1 MNLPVPGAIDEL
13 RKTHYIPKE
22 TPPDGDIRIEEEKCL
37 FVKVPV
43 AFRTIS
49 GRKHIIKNGEG
60 RAPEK
65 PTKLQLDTVM
75 AQGAIL
81 KAFAKAIAW
90 TKLIDEGKAT
100 SISQL
105 SEIVGVDRHFVLYTL
120 RLATLSPRI
129 IRSALSGEM
138 PDGFSLQKIRKIETD
153 DWEEQER
160 LLGFPISD

>member
-1 MNLPVPGAIDEL
+1 MVSFL
-13 RKTHYIPKE
+13 RNF
-22 TPPDGDIRIEEEKCL
+22 RIIL
-37 FVKVPV
+37 
-43 AFRTIS
+43 
-49 GRKHIIKNGEG
+49 
-60 RAPEK
+60 
-65 PTKLQLDTVM
+65 TVM

-81 KAFAKAIAW
+81 KAFATAIAW